1 MTSAAVNNNTDISK
15 TKDNDNY
22 YFGASMAFASSISG
36 GFHYV
41 IVGRLFKNSTSNSA
55 LLLAFYGGFGGLLI
69 LLPAAYLDDNQRIL
83 SRNIL
88 NISGRMWVE
97 LCTIAVLGLIGFVTV
112 NVSIQHIKP
121 LYVSFVGVSEIV
133 LAYIA
138 QIVVFSLVPNL
149 FGIIGSIIV
158 VLVVCVL
165 PLETMISEKL
175 PSSLKSI
182 F

>member
-1 MTSAAVNNNTDISK
+1 
-15 TKDNDNY
+15 
-22 YFGASMAFASSISG
+22 
-36 GFHYV
+36 
-41 IVGRLFKNSTSNSA
+41 
-55 LLLAFYGGFGGLLI
+55 
-69 LLPAAYLDDNQRIL
+69 
-83 SRNIL
+83 
-88 NISGRMWVE
+88 MWVE

-158 VLVVCVL
+158 VLVVSAL

-175 PSSLKSI
+175 PSSLKTI